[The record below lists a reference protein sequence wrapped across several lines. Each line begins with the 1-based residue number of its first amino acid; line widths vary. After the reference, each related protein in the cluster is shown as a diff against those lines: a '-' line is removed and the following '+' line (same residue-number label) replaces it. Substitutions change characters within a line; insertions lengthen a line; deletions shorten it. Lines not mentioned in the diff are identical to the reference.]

1 METALFSPA
10 SLFADPDGNSTGYL
24 LSPPSLPLFI
34 LFRFVYIWYLLLFFF
49 WKNVWEY
56 PCDYCWITLA
66 DEEENADNTRSFEER
81 RHQFPA
87 MVSIELRL
95 EFCDEHIEYLYCG
108 WGHLWHSG
116 YKVFIFGL
124 YFLVRL
130 QELVIR
136 EFSFHQLNA
145 NLLWPGTFALADWLV
160 QHRSW
165 IEGRRVI
172 ELGRYG
178 MRVVWL

>member
-24 LSPPSLPLFI
+24 LSLLPSLYLFY
-34 LFRFVYIWYLLLFFF
+34 FVLCICDIFFFF

-66 DEEENADNTRSFEER
+66 DEEENADDTRSFEER

-95 EFCDEHIEYLYCG
+95 GFCDEHPEYLYCG
-108 WGHLWHSG
+108 PVL
-116 YKVFIFGL
+116 
-124 YFLVRL
+124 
-130 QELVIR
+130 
-136 EFSFHQLNA
+136 
-145 NLLWPGTFALADWLV
+145 
-160 QHRSW
+160 
-165 IEGRRVI
+165 
-172 ELGRYG
+172 
-178 MRVVWL
+178 